1 MEPRSPRLSAWSPF
15 PSPGGRGDRSAVPPQ
30 TVKKLL
36 EQKRRQ
42 QTALGYAASSQV
54 PTDVIDSSQTDDC
67 PEPMGLG
74 RGSGGESAPGPPLA
88 PYPPWQVDPSCHATF
103 PDCHYHCSTTASSY
117 QSPGP
122 MYEATDSYASVG
134 TGVFGA
140 GDPYSTMMAATGDL
154 EVPVP
159 PPSLGLFPTLQA
171 SSAPWMQPIRS
182 TPYSDPLEL
191 GSFGDPVGVLDP
203 GELARARAEIRSMD
217 PVRLL
222 HQDEDGDTILHLLAA
237 RGLRHFAQAAAEAF
251 KECGQLEIKEHK
263 GKTPLLVAA
272 TANQAELVR
281 DLLVLGADANAADH
295 KGQTLLHLAATYGF
309 PNVLMAV
316 MASGVPVNV
325 EARNFEGQTPLH
337 CAVISHNK
345 ALRALGVGTPTPE
358 RLQDMLA
365 CIQALLHMG
374 ADYTSQDIKSSKTV
388 LHLAVQD
395 GNLSLVQFFLQLPG
409 PRQFVNMKAHGNTA
423 LHMAAA
429 LPGPPCQES
438 LVRLLLSRGAD
449 PSARN
454 LENEQPA
461 HLLPPGP
468 GGDQLRLLLKSRRPP
483 PGAARR
489 PAQPP

>member
-1 MEPRSPRLSAWSPF
+1 MEPRSPGLNAWSPF

-54 PTDVIDSSQTDDC
+54 
-67 PEPMGLG
+67 
-74 RGSGGESAPGPPLA
+74 
-88 PYPPWQVDPSCHATF
+88 DPSCHAAF
-103 PDCHYHCSTTASSY
+103 PDCHYHCSAAASSY
-117 QSPGP
+117 QPPGP
-122 MYEATDSYASVG
+122 TYDATDSYAPVG

-154 EVPVP
+154 E
-159 PPSLGLFPTLQA
+159 A
-171 SSAPWMQPIRS
+171 STAPWMQPARS

-203 GELARARAEIRSMD
+203 RELATARAEIRSMD
-217 PVRLL
+217 PARLL

-251 KECGQLEIKEHK
+251 KECGRLEIKEHK

-281 DLLVLGADANAADH
+281 DLLALGADANAADH

-316 MASGVPVNV
+316 MASGVLVNV

-345 ALRALGVGTPTPE
+345 ALRALGIGTPTPE
-358 RLQDMLA
+358 RLQEMLA

-374 ADYTSQDIKSSKTV
+374 ADHTSQDIKSSKTV

-409 PRQFVNMKAHGNTA
+409 PRQFINMKAHGNTA

-429 LPGPPCQES
+429 LPSPPCQES

-468 GGDQLRLLLKSRRPP
+468 GGDQLRLLLKSRRPL

>member
-1 MEPRSPRLSAWSPF
+1 MRPALRSQQMPLTLPR
-15 PSPGGRGDRSAVPPQ
+15 
-30 TVKKLL
+30 
-36 EQKRRQ
+36 
-42 QTALGYAASSQV
+42 QV
-54 PTDVIDSSQTDDC
+54 PV
-67 PEPMGLG
+67 
-74 RGSGGESAPGPPLA
+74 SA
-88 PYPPWQVDPSCHATF
+88 
-103 PDCHYHCSTTASSY
+103 
-117 QSPGP
+117 
-122 MYEATDSYASVG
+122 
-134 TGVFGA
+134 
-140 GDPYSTMMAATGDL
+140 
-154 EVPVP
+154 
-159 PPSLGLFPTLQA
+159 PSLGLFPTPQA
-171 SSAPWMQPIRS
+171 STAPWMQPARS

-203 GELARARAEIRSMD
+203 RELATARAEIRSMD
-217 PVRLL
+217 PARLL

-251 KECGQLEIKEHK
+251 KECGRLEIKEHK

-281 DLLVLGADANAADH
+281 DLLALGADANAADH

-316 MASGVPVNV
+316 MASGVLVNV

-345 ALRALGVGTPTPE
+345 ALRALGIGTPTPE
-358 RLQDMLA
+358 RLQEMLA

-374 ADYTSQDIKSSKTV
+374 ADHTSQDIKSSKTV

-409 PRQFVNMKAHGNTA
+409 PRQFINMKAHGNTA

-429 LPGPPCQES
+429 LPSPPCQES

-468 GGDQLRLLLKSRRPP
+468 GGDQLRLLLKSRRPL

>member
-1 MEPRSPRLSAWSPF
+1 
-15 PSPGGRGDRSAVPPQ
+15 
-30 TVKKLL
+30 
-36 EQKRRQ
+36 
-42 QTALGYAASSQV
+42 
-54 PTDVIDSSQTDDC
+54 
-67 PEPMGLG
+67 
-74 RGSGGESAPGPPLA
+74 
-88 PYPPWQVDPSCHATF
+88 
-103 PDCHYHCSTTASSY
+103 
-117 QSPGP
+117 
-122 MYEATDSYASVG
+122 
-134 TGVFGA
+134 
-140 GDPYSTMMAATGDL
+140 
-154 EVPVP
+154 
-159 PPSLGLFPTLQA
+159 
-171 SSAPWMQPIRS
+171 MQPARS
-182 TPYSDPLEL
+182 TPYPDPLEL
-191 GSFGDPVGVLDP
+191 GSFGDLVGVLDP
-203 GELARARAEIRSMD
+203 GELARARAEIQSMD
-217 PVRLL
+217 PARLL

-251 KECGQLEIKEHK
+251 KECGRLEIKEHK

-281 DLLVLGADANAADH
+281 DLLVLGADVDAADH

-316 MASGVPVNV
+316 LASGVQVEV
-325 EARNFEGQTPLH
+325 EARNFEGRTHLAEGLWGVRERDLVPPDP
-337 CAVISHNK
+337 
-345 ALRALGVGTPTPE
+345 ALTTLPSLP
-358 RLQDMLA
+358 
-365 CIQALLHMG
+365 
-374 ADYTSQDIKSSKTV
+374 SQDIKSSKTV

-395 GNLSLVQFFLQLPG
+395 GNLQLVQFFLQLPG
-409 PRQFVNMKAHGNTA
+409 PRQFINMKAHGNTA

-429 LPGPPCQES
+429 LPGHSCQES

>member
-1 MEPRSPRLSAWSPF
+1 MSLFHP
-15 PSPGGRGDRSAVPPQ
+15 
-30 TVKKLL
+30 
-36 EQKRRQ
+36 
-42 QTALGYAASSQV
+42 
-54 PTDVIDSSQTDDC
+54 DDC

-88 PYPPWQVDPSCHATF
+88 PYPPWQVDPSCHAAF
-103 PDCHYHCSTTASSY
+103 PDCHYHCSATASSY

-159 PPSLGLFPTLQA
+159 PPSLGLFPTPQA
-171 SSAPWMQPIRS
+171 SSAPWMQPTRS

-191 GSFGDPVGVLDP
+191 GSFEDPVGVLDP

-263 GKTPLLVAA
+263 GK
-272 TANQAELVR
+272 
-281 DLLVLGADANAADH
+281 
-295 KGQTLLHLAATYGF
+295 
-309 PNVLMAV
+309 AV

-483 PGAARR
+483 PGAAPPSR
-489 PAQPP
+489 PSPPRPMTAKGSGRWGTRLVPLSEEGWGERIWHFSGKLSVIFSVFN

>member
-1 MEPRSPRLSAWSPF
+1 MQPALRSQQMSL
-15 PSPGGRGDRSAVPPQ
+15 
-30 TVKKLL
+30 TLL
-36 EQKRRQ
+36 R
-42 QTALGYAASSQV
+42 
-54 PTDVIDSSQTDDC
+54 
-67 PEPMGLG
+67 
-74 RGSGGESAPGPPLA
+74 
-88 PYPPWQVDPSCHATF
+88 
-103 PDCHYHCSTTASSY
+103 
-117 QSPGP
+117 
-122 MYEATDSYASVG
+122 
-134 TGVFGA
+134 
-140 GDPYSTMMAATGDL
+140 
-154 EVPVP
+154 
-159 PPSLGLFPTLQA
+159 QA
-171 SSAPWMQPIRS
+171 SSAPWMQPTRS

-191 GSFGDPVGVLDP
+191 GSFEDPVGVLDP

-483 PGAARR
+483 PGAAPPSR
-489 PAQPP
+489 PSPPRPMTAKGSGRWGTRLVPLSEEGWGERIWHFSGKLSVIFSVFN